1 MNKLTCLL
9 LVAMPLASWAHTGN
23 SADASLLHILHHGGD
38 TLLLS
43 LGILATSCWLFHRAR
58 RRC

>member
-9 LVAMPLASWAHTGN
+9 LGTMPLTSWAHTGH
-23 SADASLLHILHHGGD
+23 SGDAPTLHILYHGGD

-43 LGILATSCWLFHRAR
+43 FGLLATSCWLLYRSR